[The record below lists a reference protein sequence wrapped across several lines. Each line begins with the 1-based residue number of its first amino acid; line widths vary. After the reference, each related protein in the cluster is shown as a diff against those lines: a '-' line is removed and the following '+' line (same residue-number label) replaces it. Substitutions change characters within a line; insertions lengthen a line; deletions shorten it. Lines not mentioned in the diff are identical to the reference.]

1 MALAG
6 VVGDIST
13 GDIGIDLLGGGIGN
27 HGVSGDELSKIFG
40 SIAEVDALQAAQERE
55 QKAQRTKLI
64 VISGGVI
71 VTLSFIIILYY
82 LISKNPK
89 S

>member
-1 MALAG
+1 MGLASLG
-6 VVGDIST
+6 IST
-13 GDIGIDLLGGGIGN
+13 GDILTGGFGN
-27 HGVSGDELSKIFG
+27 HGVSGGELANIFG
-40 SIAEVDALQAAQERE
+40 SISEAEALQAAQERE

-82 LISKNPK
+82 LTSQKPK
-89 S
+89 T